1 MALDRDNR
9 QTYYV
14 VGRMIAI
21 AEHYA
26 GNKFGQLSLS
36 NMFTN
41 PAPCIDI
48 WRRYIDTN
56 DEYYQELADFPLPVT
71 TENEVVK
78 SQAWVGYY
86 HQKAAYGPDNEQER
100 KRIGRRIADLRKEQ
114 NLTQAQLADRCGLQ
128 QAHIARVE
136 LGKYS
141 VGLDTLAQIAKAL
154 GMTIDF
160 VSGE

>member
-1 MALDRDNR
+1 MAKYTINPKDNS
-9 QTYYV
+9 T
-14 VGRMIAI
+14 
-21 AEHYA
+21 
-26 GNKFGQLSLS
+26 
-36 NMFTN
+36 
-41 PAPCIDI
+41 
-48 WRRYIDTN
+48 
-56 DEYYQELADFPLPVT
+56 
-71 TENEVVK
+71 
-78 SQAWVGYY
+78 
-86 HQKAAYGPDNEQER
+86 R
-100 KRIGRRIADLRKEQ
+100 KRIGRRIADLRQEQ

>member
-1 MALDRDNR
+1 MAKYTINPKDNS
-9 QTYYV
+9 T
-14 VGRMIAI
+14 
-21 AEHYA
+21 
-26 GNKFGQLSLS
+26 
-36 NMFTN
+36 
-41 PAPCIDI
+41 
-48 WRRYIDTN
+48 
-56 DEYYQELADFPLPVT
+56 
-71 TENEVVK
+71 
-78 SQAWVGYY
+78 
-86 HQKAAYGPDNEQER
+86 R

-141 VGLDTLAQIAKAL
+141 VDTLAQIAKAL

>member
-14 VGRMIAI
+14 AGRMIAI

-26 GNKFGQLSLS
+26 GNKFGPGTISDL
-36 NMFTN
+36 FTH
-41 PAPCIDI
+41 PAPGIDV

-56 DEYYQELADFPLPVT
+56 DEYYQELTDIHLPVT
-71 TENEVVK
+71 TENVVLK
-78 SQAWVGYY
+78 SQAWIGYY
-86 HQKAAYGPDNEQER
+86 HQKSAYRTDKER

-114 NLTQAQLADRCGLQ
+114 NLTQAQLADRSGLQ

-141 VGLDTLAQIAKAL
+141 VGLDTLTQIAKAL

-160 VSGE
+160 VSRE

>member
-1 MALDRDNR
+1 
-9 QTYYV
+9 
-14 VGRMIAI
+14 MIAI

-26 GNKFGQLSLS
+26 GNKFGPGTISDL
-36 NMFTN
+36 FTH
-41 PAPCIDI
+41 PAPGIDV

-56 DEYYQELADFPLPVT
+56 DEYYQELTDIHLPVT
-71 TENEVVK
+71 TENVVLK
-78 SQAWVGYY
+78 SQAWIGYY
-86 HQKAAYGPDNEQER
+86 HQKSAYRTDKER

-114 NLTQAQLADRCGLQ
+114 NLTQAQLADRSGLQ

-141 VGLDTLAQIAKAL
+141 VGLDTLTQIAKAL

-160 VSGE
+160 VSRE